1 MGSLTVTYIRG
12 KFLLGAKRIPIE
24 IDNVSYGNIDGGES
38 RTFNLPDGK
47 HLIVFK
53 YMHVTLRVKLLLSG
67 DDSFTVSWDRT
78 MGGMRIT
85 KEFEG
90 ETFFDRSGWKSFAFC
105 FAIVLASSVLV
116 TLGNEG
122 MISRTFVL
130 SGILILLTFIF
141 IMIIYTMRKM
151 SRTVT
156 WGGDG
161 E

>member
-24 IDNVSYGNIDGGES
+24 IDNVSYGNIEGGES

-47 HLIVFK
+47 HLIVFR
-53 YMHVTLRVKLLLSG
+53 YLHVTLRVKLLLSG

-78 MGGMRIT
+78 MGGMRVT

-90 ETFFDRSGWKSFAFC
+90 ERFFDRSGWKYFATLFVVILT
-105 FAIVLASSVLV
+105 FSVL
-116 TLGNEG
+116 TALGNEEV
-122 MISRTFVL
+122 IPRTFVL
-130 SGILILLTFIF
+130 SGLLILLTFIF
-141 IMIIYTMRKM
+141 ILLIYIVYKM

-156 WGGDG
+156 WGGEG